1 MRISH
6 STMAG
11 LHSATAGR
19 ISALIPPRDYQDLYQ
34 QNAQLRIWLPEPARW
49 GLEQMCEINEMSMTA
64 YLTELFACHLYGHHE
79 VMRMRASR
87 TGIYEPAPE
96 VSSRYCAM
104 TPRNA
109 TPEPPDEPNLGKNI
123 YPLKIWIASKIKLGL
138 SAHAAQARL
147 TLGELCRSLICA
159 HLFGREYG
167 VKVYAGASAAE
178 VSNAKAWEQATSDT

>member
-11 LHSATAGR
+11 LQNAAASHIT
-19 ISALIPPRDYQDLYQ
+19 ALIPPRDYQDLYR
-34 QNAQLRIWLPEPARW
+34 QNAQLRVWLPEPARW
-49 GLEQMCEINEMSMTA
+49 GLEQMCEINELSMTA

-79 VMRMRASR
+79 VMRMRAGR

-104 TPRNA
+104 TPRGA
-109 TPEPPDEPNLGKNI
+109 TPEQPDEPNLGKNI

-138 SAHAAQARL
+138 GAHAAQASL

-167 VKVYAGASAAE
+167 IKVFVGASAAE
-178 VSNAKAWEQATSDT
+178 FSNAKAWEQATSDT